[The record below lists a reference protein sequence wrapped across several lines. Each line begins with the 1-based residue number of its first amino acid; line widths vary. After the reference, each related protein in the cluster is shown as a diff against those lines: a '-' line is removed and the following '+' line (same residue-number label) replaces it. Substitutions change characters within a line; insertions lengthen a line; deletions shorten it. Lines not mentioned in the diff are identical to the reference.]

1 MVDQSASSN
10 GQRQSADTIYITVT
24 EREAAPDDSQCSER
38 ADAYKP
44 GHTNL
49 DHPAHFG
56 NMWRPLSDDLPTVT
70 VTKTLFA
77 SAEVTSTAPNND
89 SSAASSGTDSPPNIS
104 ITASPF
110 VGVHANDNGIGGTDT
125 TTITGTSTVYNTVT
139 ITSTSITTSVLTSL
153 STSSDLTSTID
164 SSAAIKLN
172 TTAVSSTSSTPSSN
186 TQPAQGQAGKVAGS
200 VLGSFAAFGMI
211 GFLIW
216 YLLTR
221 KQAGSRLKMKF
232 HFKSKKSSEPK
243 SPKTPHLEDQ
253 SIQETRSIML
263 QQQADANNIN
273 AFLAPGVRHTTKKE
287 NLPNH
292 HKALPLTP
300 RKHTPSE
307 LPGSPGFSK
316 IGLAVSSNTPP
327 NTPPLPRSN
336 SQKST
341 KTIGSIAP
349 SVGDQP
355 VPASLMPGYGFT
367 PVFGAKNRS
376 SSSSLMPAPLR
387 PPTKPAP
394 IVTTPQIGRT
404 DSISPLS
411 PRAMM
416 NAVSST
422 TSRAWKRAS
431 QALSPS
437 GYQRMPFDGQP
448 ESEDLYSGSSGSKAR
463 KDSTASRRNP
473 ELEIG
478 AQTDKEWNGSGNGN
492 WI

>member
-1 MVDQSASSN
+1 
-10 GQRQSADTIYITVT
+10 
-24 EREAAPDDSQCSER
+24 
-38 ADAYKP
+38 
-44 GHTNL
+44 
-49 DHPAHFG
+49 
-56 NMWRPLSDDLPTVT
+56 MWRLLSDDLPTVT

-125 TTITGTSTVYNTVT
+125 TTIT
-139 ITSTSITTSVLTSL
+139 
-153 STSSDLTSTID
+153 D

-216 YLLTR
+216 YLLAR

-232 HFKSKKSSEPK
+232 HFKIKKSSEPK

-263 QQQADANNIN
+263 QQQADANASHENNIN

-336 SQKST
+336 SQEST

-367 PVFGAKNRS
+367 PVFGAKNRG

-422 TSRAWKRAS
+422 TSRAWNRAS